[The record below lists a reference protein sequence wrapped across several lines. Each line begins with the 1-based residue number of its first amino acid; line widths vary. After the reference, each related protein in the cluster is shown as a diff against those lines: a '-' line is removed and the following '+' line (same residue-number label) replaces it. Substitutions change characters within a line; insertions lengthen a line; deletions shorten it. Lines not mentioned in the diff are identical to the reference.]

1 MALAF
6 GNPVLPVVP
15 GHRVSGETDIAPLM
29 ARLGHHFE
37 DPRELRRALTHAS
50 AGNTRRNSYERLE
63 FLGDRVLGLVMAEE
77 LLRRFPGEAEGE
89 ISRRHAK
96 LVSRQSLVK
105 VATDIDLGNFMQL
118 SSGEENSGLRR
129 NAAVLADV
137 LEAVLG
143 ALYKAAGLAA
153 AEAFILAAW
162 ETLIQADAAPP
173 RDAKTSLQEWA
184 QGRGKALPKYRLLS
198 RKGSDHA
205 PIFVIAVMVEGVAEV
220 SAEGGSKRVAEQAAA
235 TEMLRRLS
243 ADKGN

>member
-1 MALAF
+1 MD
-6 GNPVLPVVP
+6 
-15 GHRVSGETDIAPLM
+15 GEC
-29 ARLGHHFE
+29 
-37 DPRELRRALTHAS
+37 
-50 AGNTRRNSYERLE
+50 
-63 FLGDRVLGLVMAEE
+63 
-77 LLRRFPGEAEGE
+77 
-89 ISRRHAK
+89 
-96 LVSRQSLVK
+96 
-105 VATDIDLGNFMQL
+105 
-118 SSGEENSGLRR
+118 
-129 NAAVLADV
+129 
-137 LEAVLG
+137 
-143 ALYKAAGLAA
+143 AGLAA